1 MKLAFEHGITIGW
14 ICDCGR
20 YIDILSSYC
29 WDCKRL
35 RPIEY
40 QKSAFR
46 IFWKR
51 QGNCFWDFDFKFEEV
66 LFRMPISDDDIEKH
80 SRFFNHE
87 LGVVAEMT
95 LEQIVTHIEELEA
108 ICFEAK
114 ARIGA
119 AKQNQKERI
128 AKLSKADRD
137 KLVTNSGLDI
147 SESDSL
153 IRKRVERQSRA
164 DKTIDSLA
172 GLGLGADDI
181 KDLMSNVKVKEN
193 VIKAA
198 SKPVGNGKGATFNA
212 PVAPKIDP
220 IAKPISTRESLL
232 ADITS
237 NLANDVKENTR
248 PENDVIEAVKTA
260 AHLGRKV
267 NPELAVEP
275 VEEKKDDLPDWL
287 KP

>member
-1 MKLAFEHGITIGW
+1 MKLAFEHGVTIGW

-35 RPIEY
+35 RPLEY

-51 QGNCFWDFDFKFEEV
+51 QGNCFWDFDFKYEEV

-87 LGVVAEMT
+87 LGVVAEMS
-95 LEQIVTHIEELEA
+95 LEAIVTHIEELEA

-198 SKPVGNGKGATFNA
+198 SKPVGNGKGATFNQEKKVTCDFCKVEFDNLQKFKA
-212 PVAPKIDP
+212 HDCP
-220 IAKPISTRESLL
+220 
-232 ADITS
+232 TS
-237 NLANDVKENTR
+237 V
-248 PENDVIEAVKTA
+248 AVKKEETIIA
-260 AHLGRKV
+260 V
-267 NPELAVEP
+267 VEP
-275 VEEKKDDLPDWL
+275 VEEKPVDDGLPDWL
-287 KP
+287 KK